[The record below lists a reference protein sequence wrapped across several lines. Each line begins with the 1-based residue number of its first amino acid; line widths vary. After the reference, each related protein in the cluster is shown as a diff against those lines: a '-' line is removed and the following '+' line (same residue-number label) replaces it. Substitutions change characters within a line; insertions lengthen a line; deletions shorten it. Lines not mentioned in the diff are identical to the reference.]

1 MEMAAVLDSCHARAQ
16 AAEAQVA
23 QLMQMMELNQQ
34 NQAQGV
40 APPGFGWPSQSHLSA
55 SEAQFQQRAL
65 QQTTA
70 PIPRDKFPEDAEGS
84 PISDASQANGKIQN
98 QRGYLEEL
106 RSEDPR
112 CIFIVRRINKLGF
125 RSKSSLESHYQ
136 KYGKVLQVCVAHSK
150 VKPLPNTGQ
159 TARTRPGDILL
170 GGNGPNERLGPARK
184 RKQLVLLQGS
194 IHKIDGVE
202 VSVQKYQPSGDNDE
216 VEENDEEEPKVGHD
230 VGGPSIENKAQ
241 VSQVGS
247 SSGSTQTGGSSQ
259 GSHSGKS
266 SGINSGDADDWNRQ
280 DSSGSNGSS
289 QITSASIEGKDL
301 SQDAWTSSAAPS
313 TWASPLPP
321 SEQLSDWNIASE
333 GDKAQK
339 FLIPFSVRELQ
350 ELHSLLQFKSARD
363 NEAELANIL
372 GKLQQLLQEQSAQS
386 HFSTDHIMQA
396 ASLISVAK
404 QLVHA
409 DCMAKMESLNA
420 SMGSQMPFERHL
432 RTPGFDGLGLPDV
445 SAQAM
450 AMLQAQQQLQLWQSQ
465 VGAHAGA
472 APLPPPPFSDIASWM
487 KSLGTPPSDALPST
501 GAADPLLPMT
511 VPHDAPEEDVDENQD
526 TVAGRAWMDAEH
538 GLARP
543 AIPSSFE
550 ALLEA
555 EPQVLESK
563 RVFQGEVL
571 SRRVKSKHLTF
582 CTLQVQSD
590 EQDEHV
596 ALCFAAALVDES
608 QVPSPTRRNDLPVG
622 LQIEVEVVRA
632 PRFRPEFLVRRWRRA
647 PDGGSPV
654 VETGAHGVSMA
665 RCLALKDQ
673 VNRRAK
679 ALLGG
684 DGLALCKRWSGCA
697 AGSCSEA
704 CEFRHYFQS
713 AEEEPPGEG
722 ETKARHARCA
732 RERSQRLQAQEQEEY
747 GEGPHEKVDKARRAA
762 RFAAWLVKTYGREV
776 LSSGRGVL
784 DVAGGQGDLSWQ
796 LSVEYG
802 IPCTLIDPMVRRGGE
817 LKSWQ
822 RRALRKRGTEQAFEH
837 LPVTFEAGLTSQTRV
852 PPGSADES
860 FPMRKNVN
868 TATFKGMAV
877 RDGDAVCLLACNGCF
892 VGITSE
898 DDVEESSLASGRRS
912 VKADFPDISPPCA
925 LVVRSTSQQ
934 KQVLE
939 GQTIV
944 LQSLASAQVLC
955 FDEGPATMEAKQN
968 PGDLRRIGFQEEHY
982 LVIESLPK
990 PRRWKVDSISLEG
1003 ELLKSPEVVTP
1014 SNAAGAVC
1022 AGVGDTKAIMFFE
1035 DDGWKMNVED
1045 DTRQWCYQHLD
1056 AASPLPPLGRW
1067 ATAVGKRCEPSPSLQ
1082 PAPAQVTAT
1091 ELTASPPVPSSK
1103 VVTGEAPLARSQSG
1117 PLKRKKERG
1126 KQTPMVEFPLP
1137 PAPEPIRLG
1146 DVVYLRGNGRWLEV
1160 EGATVSAPNARMDLR
1175 TSIPA
1180 TKKACT
1186 GCFLGISGTQAEGGS
1201 VSLSAH
1207 GRRWV
1212 KADFP
1217 SASAACAMVV
1227 KSSKPRGVAREVC
1240 EGEPFFLQSMASSQL
1255 LVADEKVNLAVM
1267 MQPKQ
1272 APGDLLAGPQKHQ
1285 ELSFKK
1291 VPRSPSQTALRLTG
1305 QLLKWPEVG
1314 VKVKHLEDG
1323 RVICL
1328 DPRSV
1333 QRTCQESLGRVGAD
1347 GKYNLLVVQKP
1358 KMEVAWAGGIGVTVN
1373 GQFQQ
1378 VGVYNEMPKYQ
1389 QENGESIIYFQDG
1402 WKINVEDDT
1411 SRWLYEHHAS
1421 SSPKAPCGQWLLADC
1436 ATRAEPAPSIW
1447 EVPIQASVTT
1457 GAPPK
1462 VSQKALDVLLL
1473 SALDGH
1479 PSASRA
1485 TRALRLA
1492 LPCFAQ
1498 LCAQVAP
1505 PAQRSGAHKNGR
1517 PSQRPRPTQRLARAS
1532 VARDTLEV
1540 LAEYA
1545 ETDESVIGV
1554 DSHKLIVFDGL
1565 PFLVHQ
1571 KRYPE
1576 LDALIVDTSRTPRT
1590 VAHETHESD
1599 TVGEARLGRVL
1610 SLGRESR
1617 AAAGRSG
1624 ALSCEAD
1631 RDHPGVLPLS
1641 H

>member
-1 MEMAAVLDSCHARAQ
+1 MPAAKPEKVGSEKAPRAVRFGDTVLIRRGDRYLDASD
-16 AAEAQVA
+16 EAVVGRSRSNLQ
-23 QLMQMMELNQQ
+23 
-34 NQAQGV
+34 
-40 APPGFGWPSQSHLSA
+40 
-55 SEAQFQQRAL
+55 QQRFVVC
-65 QQTTA
+65 
-70 PIPRDKFPEDAEGS
+70 P
-84 PISDASQANGKIQN
+84 
-98 QRGYLEEL
+98 YL
-106 RSEDPR
+106 
-112 CIFIVRRINKLGF
+112 N
-125 RSKSSLESHYQ
+125 
-136 KYGKVLQVCVAHSK
+136 
-150 VKPLPNTGQ
+150 
-159 TARTRPGDILL
+159 
-170 GGNGPNERLGPARK
+170 
-184 RKQLVLLQGS
+184 
-194 IHKIDGVE
+194 
-202 VSVQKYQPSGDNDE
+202 
-216 VEENDEEEPKVGHD
+216 
-230 VGGPSIENKAQ
+230 
-241 VSQVGS
+241 
-247 SSGSTQTGGSSQ
+247 
-259 GSHSGKS
+259 
-266 SGINSGDADDWNRQ
+266 
-280 DSSGSNGSS
+280 
-289 QITSASIEGKDL
+289 
-301 SQDAWTSSAAPS
+301 
-313 TWASPLPP
+313 
-321 SEQLSDWNIASE
+321 
-333 GDKAQK
+333 
-339 FLIPFSVRELQ
+339 
-350 ELHSLLQFKSARD
+350 
-363 NEAELANIL
+363 
-372 GKLQQLLQEQSAQS
+372 
-386 HFSTDHIMQA
+386 
-396 ASLISVAK
+396 
-404 QLVHA
+404 
-409 DCMAKMESLNA
+409 
-420 SMGSQMPFERHL
+420 
-432 RTPGFDGLGLPDV
+432 
-445 SAQAM
+445 
-450 AMLQAQQQLQLWQSQ
+450 
-465 VGAHAGA
+465 
-472 APLPPPPFSDIASWM
+472 
-487 KSLGTPPSDALPST
+487 
-501 GAADPLLPMT
+501 
-511 VPHDAPEEDVDENQD
+511 
-526 TVAGRAWMDAEH
+526 
-538 GLARP
+538 
-543 AIPSSFE
+543 
-550 ALLEA
+550 
-555 EPQVLESK
+555 
-563 RVFQGEVL
+563 FQ
-571 SRRVKSKHLTF
+571 
-582 CTLQVQSD
+582 
-590 EQDEHV
+590 
-596 ALCFAAALVDES
+596 
-608 QVPSPTRRNDLPVG
+608 
-622 LQIEVEVVRA
+622 
-632 PRFRPEFLVRRWRRA
+632 
-647 PDGGSPV
+647 
-654 VETGAHGVSMA
+654 
-665 RCLALKDQ
+665 
-673 VNRRAK
+673 
-679 ALLGG
+679 
-684 DGLALCKRWSGCA
+684 
-697 AGSCSEA
+697 
-704 CEFRHYFQS
+704 
-713 AEEEPPGEG
+713 
-722 ETKARHARCA
+722 
-732 RERSQRLQAQEQEEY
+732 
-747 GEGPHEKVDKARRAA
+747 
-762 RFAAWLVKTYGREV
+762 
-776 LSSGRGVL
+776 
-784 DVAGGQGDLSWQ
+784 
-796 LSVEYG
+796 
-802 IPCTLIDPMVRRGGE
+802 
-817 LKSWQ
+817 
-822 RRALRKRGTEQAFEH
+822 
-837 LPVTFEAGLTSQTRV
+837 V

-1003 ELLKSPEVVTP
+1003 ELLKSPEVGVRVRHAKETSKYGMTVEAEVLGWVKVKWDYGQEESCRVGAQGSCDLLVISLP
-1014 SNAAGAVC
+1014 SFTATGAGR
-1022 AGVGDTKAIMFFE
+1022 AGERANGRYVRVGCHNGMPKYRQDTGSAIMFFE

-1117 PLKRKKERG
+1117 PLKRKKE
-1126 KQTPMVEFPLP
+1126 MVEFPLP

-1160 EGATVSAPNARMDLR
+1160 EGATVSAPNARCGQECQRFVVCPYLNDHKEPDHAQHAPEKRKLV
-1175 TSIPA
+1175 S
-1180 TKKACT
+1180 TKTFRGRKVKDGDAICLMACT

-1314 VKVKHLEDG
+1314 VKVKHLEEPEKG
-1323 RVICL
+1323 FGLTEVSEQLGFLKVCYENGE
-1328 DPRSV
+1328 
-1333 QRTCQESLGRVGAD
+1333 ESLGRVGAD

-1517 PSQRPRPTQRLARAS
+1517 PSQWPRPTQRLARAS

-1599 TVGEARLGRVL
+1599 TVGEVVSYRSDESPVLLLGARAPFRVRPTETIQVCCRFPTSLMKTIKEENWMGRKRFEQCAGYLVQVDVGLLRQEHLRPEETLPNKQISSDYKCGPPRRISLHNKEQLVKLQLRPKVFNFLGLGEVAVCL
-1610 SLGRESR
+1610 VVMDHSKMSHQHWTLVNYSLITVMAEKEEK
-1617 AAAGRSG
+1617 A
-1624 ALSCEAD
+1624 
-1631 RDHPGVLPLS
+1631 
-1641 H
+1641 